1 MIKKTIEENKLTLSC
16 EVFPPKKDDD
26 FAKVFQVL
34 DRIAALSPDFISV
47 TYGAGGSNAG
57 KNVEIASYIKNN
69 CHIESLAHMTS
80 VGYSREKLKEGLAE
94 LRSHGIEN
102 VLALRGDRPKAMTD
116 EEYNSREF
124 EHASDMVS
132 FIKEQGDFTV
142 AGACYPEKH
151 FEAPDMLTDLQNL
164 KKKVNAG
171 CDFLISQLFFDNEYF
186 YRLVDNARKIGIN
199 THIDAG
205 IMPITSAKQLGT
217 TVTLSGTSVP
227 KELADIIAK
236 YGENPEDMKKAGLDY
251 AVRQAIDLA
260 DHDVDG
266 IHVYAM
272 NKPEYVEEIFAAI
285 R

>member
-1 MIKKTIEENKLTLSC
+1 MITKLFERNRLTISC
-16 EVFPPKKDDD
+16 EVFPPKKEDD

-34 DRIAALSPDFISV
+34 DRIAACEPDFISV
-47 TYGAGGSNAG
+47 TYGAGGTNAG
-57 KNVEIASYIKNN
+57 KNVEIASYIKNK
-69 CHIESLAHMTS
+69 CHIEALAHMTS
-80 VGYSREKLKEGLAE
+80 VGYSKAKLAEGLDE
-94 LRSHGIEN
+94 LKANGIDN
-102 VLALRGDRPKAMTD
+102 VLALRGDRPKTMTD

-124 EHASDMVS
+124 EHASDMIS
-132 FIKEQGDFTV
+132 FIKEHGKFCI

-164 KKKVNAG
+164 KKKVNSG
-171 CDFLISQLFFDNEYF
+171 CNFLISQLFFDNNYF
-186 YRLVDNARKIGIN
+186 YRLCDSAEKIGIK

-236 YGENPEDMKKAGLDY
+236 YGDNAEDMKKAGLDF

-260 DHDVDG
+260 NHDVDG

-272 NKPEYVEEIFAAI
+272 NKPEYVEEIFSAI

>member
-205 IMPITSAKQLGT
+205 IMPITSARQLGT